1 MPETWSEIG
10 KNTRERGD
18 DMKRIRKYRWY
29 HPAYYAKLE
38 RWLSEMSEQG
48 LRLCRYGYLWYEFEP
63 ETPKQCH
70 YFAYCGRLGYR
81 RGNGKYDFLML
92 YPFVAANIG
101 RSKGSSKLNRFS
113 QKALV
118 DKKIIEIDEK
128 KSEQCYKDMIAD
140 RNSMY
145 RHYLM
150 KQLGVLA
157 GFLVALTILF
167 VLS

>member
-1 MPETWSEIG
+1 
-10 KNTRERGD
+10 
-18 DMKRIRKYRWY
+18 MKRIRKYRWY

-48 LRLCRYGYLWYEFEP
+48 LRLCRYGCLWYEFEP

-70 YFAYCGRLGYR
+70 YFAYCGRLGNR

-128 KSEQCYKDMIAD
+128 KSEQCYKDVIAD

>member
-1 MPETWSEIG
+1 
-10 KNTRERGD
+10 
-18 DMKRIRKYRWY
+18 
-29 HPAYYAKLE
+29 
-38 RWLSEMSEQG
+38 
-48 LRLCRYGYLWYEFEP
+48 
-63 ETPKQCH
+63 
-70 YFAYCGRLGYR
+70 
-81 RGNGKYDFLML
+81 ML

-140 RNSMY
+140 RTSMY

-157 GFLVALTILF
+157 GFLVVLTILF

>member
-29 HPAYYAKLE
+29 HPAYYANLE

-48 LRLCRYGYLWYEFEP
+48 LRLCRYGCLWYEFEP
-63 ETPKQCH
+63 ETPKHCH
-70 YFAYCGRLGYR
+70 YFAYCGRLGNR

-92 YPFVAANIG
+92 YPFVAPNIG

-113 QKALV
+113 QKHLWIRKLLKSTRRNQNSAIKTWLQ
-118 DKKIIEIDEK
+118 IETV
-128 KSEQCYKDMIAD
+128 CT
-140 RNSMY
+140 
-145 RHYLM
+145 
-150 KQLGVLA
+150 G
-157 GFLVALTILF
+157 TI
-167 VLS
+167 

>member
-48 LRLCRYGYLWYEFEP
+48 LRLCRYGCLWYEFEP

-70 YFAYCGRLGYR
+70 YFAYCGRLGNR

-128 KSEQCYKDMIAD
+128 KSEQRYKDMIAD

-150 KQLGVLA
+150 KQLGNL
-157 GFLVALTILF
+157 
-167 VLS
+167 

>member
-1 MPETWSEIG
+1 
-10 KNTRERGD
+10 
-18 DMKRIRKYRWY
+18 MKRIRKYRWY

-48 LRLCRYGYLWYEFEP
+48 LRLCRYGCLWYEFEP

-70 YFAYCGRLGYR
+70 C
-81 RGNGKYDFLML
+81 GNGKYDFLML

-101 RSKGSSKLNRFS
+101 KSKGSSKLNRFS
-113 QKALV
+113 QKSLV

-128 KSEQCYKDMIAD
+128 KSEQCYKDMVAD

-157 GFLVALTILF
+157 GFLAALTILF